1 MPYCRREN
9 SNRAARRGERPAN
22 PIFRSR
28 CRYCGA
34 VGWVR
39 YMVIL
44 ANGQWRKTGPF
55 CADEEACWQSRH
67 PPTRAAARLE
77 DIHGE

>member
-1 MPYCRREN
+1 LERLGPAN
-9 SNRAARRGERPAN
+9 SEARRGERPAN
-22 PIFRSR
+22 PIFKGR

-34 VGWVR
+34 LGRVR

-55 CADEEACWQSRH
+55 CNNERACWERRH
-67 PPTRAAARLE
+67 PPMQHTDGLE
-77 DIHGE
+77 DIYGE